1 MLKTVHQAQPFFLL
15 FQKLLNFAARLPIC
29 VPLHIQPN
37 DIRIASEPRHLALG
51 KLVDGN
57 LQLAHHL
64 VVVEI
69 SDDILCDV
77 FNVSSM
83 NYNYL

>member
-1 MLKTVHQAQPFFLL
+1 MDEGATA
-15 FQKLLNFAARLPIC
+15 
-29 VPLHIQPN
+29 LHS
-37 DIRIASEPRHLALG
+37 SEPRHLALG

-83 NYNYL
+83 NYNY

>member
-1 MLKTVHQAQPFFLL
+1 MDEGATA
-15 FQKLLNFAARLPIC
+15 
-29 VPLHIQPN
+29 LHS
-37 DIRIASEPRHLALG
+37 SEPRHLALG

-83 NYNYL
+83 NYNLLLSDKK